1 MHAATSRKI
10 AGLSADQWGMFTA
23 AQANQ
28 AGLSPVALSRL
39 VSVGSLERVR
49 WGVYQVP
56 GTPASRLSE
65 HKAAW
70 LSLNPSTPAWIRLQ
84 EPEKDFVFAGFS
96 ATWILDVSDQIPKKF
111 DFLTSRNAQRR
122 ASDVGMRRQSTLS
135 RDQVQIIDGLPILAP
150 NALIE
155 DLATS
160 SIDVDDLFAVV
171 DEIGVQ
177 SFKIPRLI
185 DSLTLAT
192 KRYGWEAEGV
202 KQKLLDTLDESL
214 KALETYRN
222 GVSQNRDSMEKG
234 TPKSPNSSSGDGGI

>member
-96 ATWILDVSDQIPKKF
+96 ATWILDVSDQVPKKF
-111 DFLTSRNAQRR
+111 DVLTSGSAQRK
-122 ASDVGMRRQSTLS
+122 ASDVGVRRQSTLS
-135 RDQVQIIDGLPILAP
+135 RDQVQIIDGLPVLAP

-171 DEIGVQ
+171 DGIGIQ
-177 SFKIPRLI
+177 SFQYI
-185 DSLTLAT
+185 SLLNSLVRAT
-192 KRYGWEAEGV
+192 ARYGWRAEDVKDRLLNDLDLKIQRLSKISQQLKDPEAI
-202 KQKLLDTLDESL
+202 
-214 KALETYRN
+214 AA
-222 GVSQNRDSMEKG
+222 
-234 TPKSPNSSSGDGGI
+234 